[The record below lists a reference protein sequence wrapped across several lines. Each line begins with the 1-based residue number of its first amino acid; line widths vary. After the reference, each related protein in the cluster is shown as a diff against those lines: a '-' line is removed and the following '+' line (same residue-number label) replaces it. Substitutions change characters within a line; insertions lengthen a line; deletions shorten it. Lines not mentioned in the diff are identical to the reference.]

1 MKFLLNV
8 GAEKSGTTWLYKYF
22 KEHPDFYDMGKEL
35 NIIQRDDLVP
45 VLEDVGEYRKDIESF
60 FRAVSSI
67 NQVTGDFTH
76 YEGSSE
82 NVFRLIKAGLLKYDI
97 EVVPVYIMR
106 DPIRRSWSAWN
117 TLGGG
122 KIPNRSLA
130 SRFVMSNFISCKYK
144 ETIEALDSVFAN
156 PLYFFYEDFFTQANI
171 NISVVSDRKTYVGNN
186 YYNGNT
192 NPDYV
197 ITGYSIS
204 GDAVISI
211 PPFQFE
217 NFRLYQAPGSFNVFQ
232 NSIGMGLIDSYRG
245 HRFIDFGNYLILPR
259 IELDMKSSQMITAR
273 ISFNTFVR
281 RTF

>member
-171 NISVVSDRKTYVGNN
+171 DKICDELKISRHPAECDNKTGASSFKKMPNSFLKTFGKSPKNVA
-186 YYNGNT
+186 
-192 NPDYV
+192 
-197 ITGYSIS
+197 
-204 GDAVISI
+204 AVKYIVER
-211 PPFQFE
+211 FE
-217 NFRLYQAPGSFNVFQ
+217 NVPWKLEDYP
-232 NSIGMGLIDSYRG
+232 
-245 HRFIDFGNYLILPR
+245 
-259 IELDMKSSQMITAR
+259 
-273 ISFNTFVR
+273 
-281 RTF
+281 

>member
-8 GAEKSGTTWLYKYF
+8 GAEKSGTTWLYEYF

-45 VLEDVGEYRKDIESF
+45 VLEDVSEYRKDIESF
-60 FRAVSSI
+60 FQAVSNI

-82 NVFRLIKAGLLKYDI
+82 NIFRLIKNGLLKYDI

-106 DPIRRSWSAWN
+106 DPIQRSWSSWN
-117 TLGGG
+117 MIGGG

-156 PLYFFYEDFFTQANI
+156 PLYFFYEDFFTQTKI
-171 NISVVSDRKTYVGNN
+171 NQICDDKAGASSYKKMPNSFVKAFGKSLKNKEAAKYV
-186 YYNGNT
+186 
-192 NPDYV
+192 
-197 ITGYSIS
+197 
-204 GDAVISI
+204 
-211 PPFQFE
+211 FERFE
-217 NFRLYQAPGSFNVFQ
+217 NVPWKLEDYS
-232 NSIGMGLIDSYRG
+232 
-245 HRFIDFGNYLILPR
+245 
-259 IELDMKSSQMITAR
+259 
-273 ISFNTFVR
+273 
-281 RTF
+281 